1 MLNGFLVLNKP
12 AGFTSHDAVAKL
24 RGILKMRRIGHA
36 GTLDPM
42 AEGVLVILLGVATR
56 ASEYASGAEKEYV
69 AGFRLGCVT
78 DTQDSTGAVLERH
91 DVSAT
96 REEVRRTAEGFLGL
110 SSQLPPM
117 YSAVQVGGVRLYDLA
132 RQGIEVERQSRDI
145 TISHIELLPPQPGD
159 GPEDYRLLARC
170 SKGAYIRTLC
180 HDIGRRLGCG
190 ACMTS
195 LVRTRSGDFTL
206 EDALGFD
213 AIAAAAQDG
222 SIARHIR
229 PVDGLF
235 SALPALTVTEEG
247 ATRAVNGAHLRQR
260 HLQSG
265 AVPPEGQLCR
275 VYAPDGEFLLLGLS
289 RPLDK
294 GGLAVF
300 CHKYFTVKEDRA

>member
-69 AGFRLGCVT
+69 AGLRLGYVT

-91 DVSAT
+91 DVAAAQDD
-96 REEVRRTAEGFLGL
+96 VRRAAESFLGT

-145 TISHIELLPPQPGD
+145 TISDIELLPPQEGD
-159 GPEDYRLLARC
+159 GPEDYRLRVCC

-180 HDIGRRLGCG
+180 HDIGRKLGCG

-195 LVRTRSGDFTL
+195 LVRTRSGDFSL
-206 EDALGFD
+206 EDALTFEE
-213 AIAAAAQDG
+213 IAAAVQDG
-222 SIARHIR
+222 GIERHIR
-229 PVDGLF
+229 PADGLF
-235 SALPALTVTEEG
+235 ADLPALTATEEG
-247 ATRAVNGAHLRQR
+247 AVRAVNGAHLRQK

-265 AVPPEGQLCR
+265 VVPTEGRLCR
-275 VYAPDGEFLLLGLS
+275 VYAPDGEFLLLGVV
-289 RPLDK
+289 RPLDR